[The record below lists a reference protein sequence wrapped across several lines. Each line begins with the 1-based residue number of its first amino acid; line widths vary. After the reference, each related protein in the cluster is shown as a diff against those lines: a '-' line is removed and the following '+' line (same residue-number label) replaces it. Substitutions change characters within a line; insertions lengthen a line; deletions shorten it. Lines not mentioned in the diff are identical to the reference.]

1 MTKKSCR
8 LINSLIPRLDRIV
21 NKRMPTKENKSKK
34 LVQELKRRSTKS
46 TGTKKQ
52 TGAHGAVK
60 GIEVVSI
67 SADTPTEKYT
77 PTLPSDM
84 ITPKTWE
91 LQNRKSFYQ
100 WLMENYGK
108 YETGDPRKRRIVAG
122 EGLAVNPKRKV
133 KQLQPIQKLVRDLN
147 STESPYRGMLLFYG
161 LGVGKTISAIAV
173 SEAIHNRKGVVVLSK
188 AALEPNFIGNI
199 KKGGQDYMVQ
209 NNYWVFCSSK
219 TDAADG
225 LRESLGIPAEIAAK
239 HGGFYLIDFSV
250 KDSNYNELS
259 SAHREQ
265 LEAQLDAIISKRFT
279 FMHTD
284 NTRLFRKI
292 KPEDFDDKIVIV
304 DEVHN
309 LTNNMTKPDG
319 SGSVFYKIFMNAK
332 NAKFIF
338 LTGTPIINTVYEASR
353 LFNILRGYINVIE
366 FKFQTVFGAGIDF
379 KKLKTQI
386 LQNRN
391 VDQIVISQA
400 SKTIKVTKNPDGYLT
415 SRDPDQPGVI
425 YSVGKPFAGELQ
437 TLEELR
443 DSIDRLF
450 KSQGFKYI
458 IQLKQETALPE
469 DQDEFEQLFYNPEI
483 NKLKKTDLFKKRIAG
498 LTSYYDFKDPEK
510 FPSVTNNGVP
520 HLVLCPMSDYQLG
533 IYERFRHEEIQKD
546 KKAARRKD
554 AEEKMTSTYRIH
566 SRMACTFVYPD
577 DMPNPY
583 DMKYTELMEA
593 QAEKLAAAGEEIP
606 DIELENEKAIEK
618 FVKDNLLKTL
628 RRNKAKY
635 FNMQSG
641 ALAKLSPKYL
651 AMLNNIQKQ
660 DGSILVYSYFK
671 TLIGLNM
678 FSIALDATGEWEPFK
693 IRKIDGLWHLVTD
706 NPEFPSS
713 QRSRKDELERSVRT
727 ARGSPAKPKKRY
739 VFYSGDEDR
748 EYKTIIPFVF
758 NSEFDRLPGNCAP
771 LVASLRA
778 IYGEGQNLRGEII
791 KCMMTTKTGAEGLD
805 LKHVRHVHISE
816 PYWQPVLIEQVIGR
830 AVRTES
836 HIRLPPD
843 ERNVSVYIYMA
854 TILPN
859 QVNQLTQVDVRQD
872 VAKYSDGLNKKGKV
886 VTSDE
891 TLFITSERKKV
902 IVGELLNLI
911 KDSAVD
917 CSLNY
922 ADNIKQSPGI
932 VCMDYNTKD
941 REDYLFTPGIDDTMD
956 IINVKQEYTVAEQ
969 YTKFAVGG
977 VTYYYNTFPTS
988 DGKTFIYDETVM
1000 TKTRKP
1006 NPVGQ
1011 IIFAGGKMKVGFFPK
1026 KTASGKK
1033 GGKSKK

>member
-1 MTKKSCR
+1 MTK
-8 LINSLIPRLDRIV
+8 
-21 NKRMPTKENKSKK
+21 EKSKK
-34 LVQELKRRSTKS
+34 LLSDLKRRSARSNK
-46 TGTKKQ
+46 TKKTSKEHQ
-52 TGAHGAVK
+52 IGKPTIK
-60 GIEVVSI
+60 GIEIVTI
-67 SADTPTEKYT
+67 GADTPIDKYLPT
-77 PTLPSDM
+77 PPSDM
-84 ITPKTWE
+84 VTPKTWE

-108 YETGDPRKRRIVAG
+108 YETGDPSKRRLVAG
-122 EGLAVNPKRKV
+122 EGLAVNPARKV

-161 LGVGKTISAIAV
+161 LGVGKTLSAIAV
-173 SEAIHNRKGVVVLSK
+173 SEAIHNRKGVIVLSK

-209 NNYWVFCSSK
+209 NNYWVFCAS
-219 TDAADG
+219 TTPGADA
-225 LRESLGIPAEIAAK
+225 LRERLGIPVEIVAK
-239 HGGFYLIDFSV
+239 NGGFYLIDFSV
-250 KDSNYNELS
+250 RSSNYNDLS
-259 SAHREQ
+259 SLHREQ
-265 LEAQLDAIISKRFT
+265 LESQLDALIDQRFT

-284 NTRLFRKI
+284 NTRLFKKI
-292 KPEDFDDKIVIV
+292 KPEDFDNKVVIV

-319 SGSVFYKIFMNAK
+319 SGSVFYKIFMDAK
-332 NAKFIF
+332 NAKFVF

-353 LFNILRGYINVIE
+353 LFNILRGYINVVE

-379 KKLKTQI
+379 KKLKAQI

-415 SRDPDQPGVI
+415 SRDPDNLGVI
-425 YSVGKPFAGELQ
+425 YAVGKPFAGELQ
-437 TLEELR
+437 TIEELR
-443 DSIDRLF
+443 DAIDKLF
-450 KSQGFKYI
+450 KAQGFKYTTQI
-458 IQLKQETALPE
+458 IQETALPE

-510 FPSVTNNGVP
+510 FPSVTNDGRP

-583 DMKYTELMEA
+583 DMKKTELMEA
-593 QAEKLAAAGEEIP
+593 QVEKMAATGEEAP

-618 FVKDNLLKTL
+618 FVKERLLKTL
-628 RRNKAKY
+628 RRDKVKY
-635 FNMQSG
+635 FNLESG

-651 AMLNNIQKQ
+651 AMLKNIQKQ
-660 DGSILVYSYFK
+660 EGCLLVYSYFK

-678 FSIALDATGEWEPFK
+678 FSIALEATGDWEQFK
-693 IRKIDGLWHLVTD
+693 IRKIDGMWHLITD
-706 NPEFPSS
+706 NPEFPAS
-713 QRSRKDELERSVRT
+713 QRSRKDELEKSVRT
-727 ARGSPAKPKKRY
+727 KTGARSVPKKRY

-748 EYKTIIPFVF
+748 EYKTIIPFIF

-771 LVASLRA
+771 LVASLRE
-778 IYGEGQNLRGEII
+778 IYGEGQNLHGEII
-791 KCMMTTKTGAEGLD
+791 KCILTTKTGAEGLD

-830 AVRTES
+830 AVRNES
-836 HIRLPPD
+836 HIRLPPE

-854 TILPN
+854 TILPT
-859 QVNQLTQVDVRQD
+859 QVNKLTQVDVRQD
-872 VAKYSDGLNKKGKV
+872 VAKYSDGLNKKDKV

-917 CSLNY
+917 CTLNY

-932 VCMDYNTKD
+932 VCLDYDTKD
-941 REDYLFTPGIDDTMD
+941 RDDYLFTPGLEDTMD

-969 YTKFAVGG
+969 YTKFVVGG
-977 VTYYYNTFPTS
+977 VTYYYNKFPTS

-1000 TKTRKP
+1000 TKTKTP
-1006 NPVGQ
+1006 TPVGQ
-1011 IIFAGGKMKVGFFPK
+1011 ILFTGGKMKVGFYPK
-1026 KTASGKK
+1026 KNQS
-1033 GGKSKK
+1033 SKKK